1 MLYTTHLDQVILLST
16 IPSNL
21 ALDAPVNEETKK
33 VNLFETEKNLTRHK
47 AIALD
52 SKKLKVSR
60 HQMLYTTHLD
70 QVILLST
77 IPSNLA
83 LDAPVNEETKKV
95 NLLETE
101 KNLTP
106 TQGYSLGFLKN

>member
-21 ALDAPVNEETKK
+21 V
-33 VNLFETEKNLTRHK
+33 
-47 AIALD
+47 
-52 SKKLKVSR
+52 
-60 HQMLYTTHLD
+60 
-70 QVILLST
+70 
-77 IPSNLA
+77 

-101 KNLTP
+101 KNRTP
-106 TQGYSLGFLKN
+106 TLGYSLGFLKN

>member
-1 MLYTTHLDQVILLST
+1 
-16 IPSNL
+16 
-21 ALDAPVNEETKK
+21 
-33 VNLFETEKNLTRHK
+33 
-47 AIALD
+47 
-52 SKKLKVSR
+52 
-60 HQMLYTTHLD
+60 MLYTTHLD